1 MNPFWDF
8 CSLYHTFKPIDK
20 CFVNSLSKHDCVGVC
35 IHWMQRI
42 PLNYREVLF
51 FLLEW
56 RKWKLSKLSKR
67 KQDVYAAP
75 EAHFLLTF
83 FGKLFDCQCVLAS
96 SFLLF
101 NKCITTARL
110 ALSHREKKMLYN
122 AKIQNISL
130 IYINKLKN
138 LKYYFLLL
146 LLFLFTIFAD
156 AAPIKVLFCLSTN
169 INSFSDIE
177 RPRHFDH
184 FGNVLNLGMC
194 SVGNTKT
201 LNPP

>member
-20 CFVNSLSKHDCVGVC
+20 CFVNSLSKHDCIGVC

-42 PLNYREVLF
+42 PLKLSCSAF

-75 EAHFLLTF
+75 EADFLPTF
-83 FGKLFDCQCVLAS
+83 FCKLFDCHCVLAS

-138 LKYYFLLL
+138 LWLLSA
-146 LLFLFTIFAD
+146 FTVIS
-156 AAPIKVLFCLSTN
+156 VNNFCRWSCDKSSILSVNQYQFILWHRKTTSLW
-169 INSFSDIE
+169 SFRECFKSS
-177 RPRHFDH
+177 
-184 FGNVLNLGMC
+184 NVF
-194 SVGNTKT
+194 SWWY
-201 LNPP
+201 